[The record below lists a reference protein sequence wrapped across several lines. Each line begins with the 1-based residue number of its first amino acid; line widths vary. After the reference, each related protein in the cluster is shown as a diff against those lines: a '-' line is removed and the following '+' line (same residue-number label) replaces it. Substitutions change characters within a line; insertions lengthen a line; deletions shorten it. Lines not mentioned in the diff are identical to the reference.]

1 MVRFSPGWLP
11 PLALIGAWFGAG
23 PGFCCSCVVRP
34 LADRIRL
41 APVIFLGR
49 VLPEEAEQRPSPL
62 LPVARLEVLELFRGL
77 PQDTRRIEID
87 LRFGAGAAALCMP
100 SPYTPGREL
109 LVFITRD
116 EKTRRLVDGSCTMTG
131 AVNPDTRAELTE
143 LRRRFPPRR

>member
-11 PLALIGAWFGAG
+11 PLALIGAWFGVG

-41 APVIFLGR
+41 APVILLGR
-49 VLPEEAEQRPSPL
+49 VLPEEAGQRPSP

-77 PQDTRRIEID
+77 PQDTRRVEID
-87 LRFGAGAAALCMP
+87 LRFSAGLCMP

-131 AVNPDTRAELTE
+131 AVSPDTLAELAE